1 MNRRERRRMK
11 TFGMFLRPHVVL
23 PFRVGGSPE
32 HIRGASDGRA
42 CFGCAES
49 RPAKAGTTCVT
60 TASSPAWFHT
70 RLKSKIATLFA
81 LLALVPIHAF
91 PPTPPHVLFG
101 MIRDEMGN
109 PLTVSGAELIL
120 ETSTGKSINGT
131 VVPGLEPGVNYK
143 FAVPLDAAV
152 RSDIYRRDALQV
164 SVPFK
169 MRVRIGTSDYLPIEM
184 RGEFSKL
191 GQSAQSTR
199 LNLTLGED
207 ANGNGLP
214 DAWERAILAASGSRL
229 TEVSPSDDSDGDGL
243 SNMDEYLA
251 GTNAFDSRD
260 GFSLKVV
267 EAQEG
272 SPALEF
278 LAIQGHTYKVFRSSD
293 LDTWTQSAFRFA
305 SDADEVPDRRNYQ
318 ASDSSLVRV
327 LVRPEPEQ
335 AALRFFRLR
344 VE

>member
-1 MNRRERRRMK
+1 MK
-11 TFGMFLRPHVVL
+11 TFDMFLRPHVVL
-23 PFRVGGSPE
+23 PFRVSGSPE

-42 CFGCAES
+42 CFGFAES
-49 RPAKAGTTCVT
+49 RPAKAGTTYVT
-60 TASSPAWFHT
+60 TASSPAFRRFHT

-199 LNLTLGED
+199 LDLTLGED

-214 DAWERAILAASGSRL
+214 DAWERAILAASGSKL
-229 TEVSPSDDSDGDGL
+229 TEVSPHDDSDGDGL
-243 SNMDEYLA
+243 SNLDEYIA
-251 GTNAFDSRD
+251 GTNAFDSED

-267 EAQEG
+267 EVNG
-272 SPALEF
+272 SVPSLEF
-278 LAIQGHTYKVFRSSD
+278 MSIQGHTYKVFGSSD
-293 LDTWTQSAFRFA
+293 LNDWAQTAFRIA
-305 SDADEVPDRRNYQ
+305 SDSTDAPDRQNYQ
-318 ASDSSLVRV
+318 ANDSRVVRV
-327 LVRPEPEQ
+327 LVHPAPEQ
-335 AALRFFRLR
+335 PTMRFFRLR